1 MILSK
6 LTTNFVEY
14 ISHPLIKVGTVERRI
29 YQLSI
34 ATNALLRNTLVVIPT
49 GLGKTTIA
57 LLVLASR
64 LLNEEGKALFLAPT
78 RPLVEQH
85 ANFLRRTL
93 RIEEEKIVALS
104 GEDTPEKRLKYWE
117 SAKIIVAT
125 PQIVENDV
133 IAGRLS
139 LEDFVLII
147 FDEAHRAVGNYS
159 YVFIAKEYMQKA
171 KKPLI
176 LALTASPG
184 SDEERILEII
194 KNLFIDGIELRN
206 ELDDDVKPY
215 LSEKEIEWVYVE
227 VPKEIAAIREK
238 LEISIK
244 IRLKRLKE
252 LGIEI
257 PEKATKRELL
267 EFQQIVQSE
276 LAKSQRTELFEALS
290 LLAEVLKLSHAVE
303 LVETQSLESFRSY
316 AGKILREGSSR
327 GGSKASKNISNDPTF
342 RDALMLAMRIN
353 TEHPKILKLKEIISE
368 QIKANENS
376 RIIVFTNYRDSAD
389 YLVVELSKIAP
400 TSKFIGQA
408 DRDNE
413 KGMKQKEQIEVL
425 QKFRDGVY
433 KILVATSVGEEGLD
447 IPSTDLVV
455 FYEAIPSEIR
465 AIQRKGRTGRR
476 GRGRIVVL
484 MAKGTRDEAYY
495 FISLRKE
502 RAMYDKVREIKAL
515 IEKQTHR
522 VEQVKLIPNL
532 GLKVFVDTRE
542 LRSDVVKHL
551 RNFGV
556 SVEVKNL
563 EIADYVLSDRV
574 AVERKTVEDFVDSV
588 IEDRLFQQLIKLK
601 TYQRPVL
608 IIEGE
613 NLYQRIHPNAVRGA
627 IATIAVDFGIP
638 IIRTRDEK
646 ETAELIMAIAKR
658 EQEEKRRDVVE
669 HYAKTKRTLK
679 EEQEYVVSA
688 ISNVGS
694 VIAKNLLEH
703 FQTIEKIA
711 TADEKELMK
720 VPKVGEKTAK
730 RIRVLMTTPYS
741 EAENYDIENL

>member
-1 MILSK
+1 MG
-6 LTTNFVEY
+6 FVEY
-14 ISHPLIKVGTVERRI
+14 ISHPLIREGTVERRI

-34 ATNALLRNTLVVIPT
+34 ATSALLRNTLVVIPT

-85 ANFLRRTL
+85 AEFLRRTL
-93 RIEEEKIVALS
+93 KIEEEKIVALS
-104 GEDTPEKRLKYWE
+104 GEDEPEKRAKFWG
-117 SAKIIVAT
+117 SAKVIVAT
-125 PQIVENDV
+125 PQVVENDV
-133 IAGRLS
+133 LAGRLN
-139 LEDFVLII
+139 LEDFVLLI

-159 YVFIAKEYMQKA
+159 YVFIAREYMQKA

-184 SDEERILEII
+184 SDEERILEIV
-194 KNLFIDGIELRN
+194 KNLFIEGIELRT
-206 ELDDDVKPY
+206 EFDDDVKPY
-215 LSEKEIEWVYVE
+215 ISEKDIEWINVE
-227 VPKEIAAIREK
+227 IPREIVAIREK
-238 LEISIK
+238 LELSIK

-252 LGIEI
+252 LGIEV

-267 EFQQIVQSE
+267 EIQQIVQNE
-276 LAKSQRTELFEALS
+276 LANSQRVELFEASS
-290 LLAEVLKLSHAVE
+290 LLAEVLKLAHAVE

-316 AGKILREGSSR
+316 AGKILKEGASK
-327 GGSKASKNISNDPTF
+327 GGSKASKNISSDPNF
-342 RDALMLAMRIN
+342 RDALMLAMRISG
-353 TEHPKILKLKEIISE
+353 EHPKILKLKEIVSE
-368 QIKANENS
+368 QLKIKEDS

-389 YLVVELSKIAP
+389 YLVAELSKIAP

-408 DRDNE
+408 NREDE
-413 KGMKQKEQIEVL
+413 KGMKQREQIEVL
-425 QKFRDGVY
+425 QKFREGIY
-433 KILVATSVGEEGLD
+433 KVLVATSVGEEGLD

-465 AIQRKGRTGRR
+465 AIQRKGRTGR
-476 GRGRIVVL
+476 GRKGRIVVL

-502 RAMYDKVREIKAL
+502 RAMYETVRRIKAV
-515 IEKQTHR
+515 IEKQKR
-522 VEQVKLIPNL
+522 PVEQLKLVPSL
-532 GLKVFVDTRE
+532 GLKIFVDSRE

-551 RNFGV
+551 RDLGA
-556 SVEVKNL
+556 SLEVKNL
-563 EIADYVLSDRV
+563 EVADYVLSDRV
-574 AVERKTVEDFVDSV
+574 AVERKTVEDFAESI

-601 TYQRPVL
+601 AYQRPILV
-608 IIEGE
+608 IEGE

-638 IIRTRDEK
+638 IIRTKDER
-646 ETAELIMAIAKR
+646 ETAEFLLAIARR
-658 EQEEKRRDVVE
+658 EQEERRREVVE

-711 TADEKELMK
+711 TASEEELMK

-730 RIRVLMTTPYS
+730 RIRLLMTTPYS
-741 EAENYDIENL
+741 EADKLDLENFFDAN

>member
-1 MILSK
+1 MG
-6 LTTNFVEY
+6 FVEY
-14 ISHPLIKVGTVERRI
+14 ISHPLIREGTVERRI

-64 LLNEEGKALFLAPT
+64 LLNEEGRALFLAPT

-85 ANFLRRTL
+85 AEFLRRTL
-93 RIEEEKIVALS
+93 KIEEEKIVALS
-104 GEDTPEKRLKYWE
+104 GEDEPEKRARLWG
-117 SAKIIVAT
+117 SAKVIVAT
-125 PQIVENDV
+125 PQVVENDV
-133 IAGRLS
+133 LAGRLK
-139 LEDFVLII
+139 LEDFVLLI
-147 FDEAHRAVGNYS
+147 FDEAHRAVGSYS
-159 YVFIAKEYMQKA
+159 YVFIAREYMQKA

-184 SDEERILEII
+184 SDEERILEIV
-194 KNLFIDGIELRN
+194 KNLFIEGIELRT
-206 ELDDDVKPY
+206 EFDDDVKPY
-215 LSEKEIEWVYVE
+215 ISEKDIEWINVE
-227 VPKEIAAIREK
+227 IPREIVAIREK
-238 LEISIK
+238 LELSIK

-252 LGIEI
+252 LGIEV

-267 EFQQIVQSE
+267 EIQQIVQNE
-276 LAKSQRTELFEALS
+276 LADSQRVELFEASS

-303 LVETQSLESFRSY
+303 LIETQSLESFRSY
-316 AGKILREGSSR
+316 VGKILKEGASR
-327 GGSKASKNISNDPTF
+327 GGSKASKNISSDPNF
-342 RDALMLAMRIN
+342 RDALMLAMRISG
-353 TEHPKILKLKEIISE
+353 EHPKILKLKEIVLE
-368 QIKANENS
+368 QLKMKEDS

-389 YLVVELSKIAP
+389 HLVAELSKIAP

-408 DRDNE
+408 NREDE
-413 KGMKQKEQIEVL
+413 KGMKQREQIEVL
-425 QKFRDGVY
+425 QKFREGIY
-433 KILVATSVGEEGLD
+433 KVLVATSVGEEGLD

-465 AIQRKGRTGRR
+465 AIQRKGRTGRGR
-476 GRGRIVVL
+476 RGRIVVL

-502 RAMYDKVREIKAL
+502 RAMYETVRRIKAV
-515 IEKQTHR
+515 IEKQKR
-522 VEQVKLIPNL
+522 PVEQLKLVPSL
-532 GLKVFVDTRE
+532 GLKIFVDSRE

-551 RNFGV
+551 RDLGA
-556 SVEVKNL
+556 SLEVKNL
-563 EIADYVLSDRV
+563 EVADYVLSDRV
-574 AVERKTVEDFVDSV
+574 AVERKTVEDFAESI

-601 TYQRPVL
+601 AYQRPIL
-608 IIEGE
+608 LIEGE

-638 IIRTRDEK
+638 IIRTRDER
-646 ETAELIMAIAKR
+646 ETAEFLLAIARR
-658 EQEEKRRDVVE
+658 EQEERRREVVE

-688 ISNVGS
+688 ISSVGS

-711 TADEKELMK
+711 TASEEELMK

-730 RIRVLMTTPYS
+730 RIRLLMTTPYS
-741 EAENYDIENL
+741 EADKLDAEDLFSGDQS

>member
-1 MILSK
+1 MG
-6 LTTNFVEY
+6 FVEY
-14 ISHPLIKVGTVERRI
+14 VSHPLIKEGTVERRI

-34 ATNALLRNTLVVIPT
+34 ATSALLRNTLVVIPT

-85 ANFLRRTL
+85 AEFLKKTL
-93 RIEEEKIVALS
+93 KIEEEKIVALS
-104 GEDTPEKRLKYWE
+104 GEDEPEKRAKFWG
-117 SAKIIVAT
+117 SAKVVVAT
-125 PQIVENDV
+125 PQVVENDLL
-133 IAGRLS
+133 AGRLS
-139 LEDFVLII
+139 LEDFVLLI

-159 YVFIAKEYMQKA
+159 YVFIAREYIQKA

-194 KNLFIDGIELRN
+194 RNLSIEGIELRT
-206 ELDDDVKPY
+206 EFDDDVKPY
-215 LSEKEIEWVYVE
+215 ISEKDIEWINVDI
-227 VPKEIAAIREK
+227 PKEIVAIREK
-238 LEISIK
+238 LELSIK
-244 IRLKRLKE
+244 IRLKKLKE

-267 EFQQIVQSE
+267 EIQQIVQND
-276 LAKSQRTELFEALS
+276 LVNSQRVELFEASS

-316 AGKILREGSSR
+316 AGKILKESASR
-327 GGSKASKNISNDPTF
+327 GGSKASKNISNDPNF
-342 RDALMLAMRIN
+342 RDALMLAMRISGD
-353 TEHPKILKLKEIISE
+353 HPKILKLKEIVSE
-368 QIKANENS
+368 QFKMKEDS
-376 RIIVFTNYRDSAD
+376 RVIVFTNYRDSAD
-389 YLVVELSKIAP
+389 YLVSELSKIAP

-408 DRDNE
+408 NREDE
-413 KGMKQKEQIEVL
+413 KGMRQREQIETL
-425 QKFRDGVY
+425 QKFRDGIY
-433 KILVATSVGEEGLD
+433 KVLVATSVGEEGLD

-465 AIQRKGRTGRR
+465 AIQRKGRTGR
-476 GRGRIVVL
+476 GRKGRIVVL

-502 RAMYDKVREIKAL
+502 RAMYDTVRRIKAM
-515 IEKQTHR
+515 IEKQKR
-522 VEQVKLIPNL
+522 PVEQLKLVPSL
-532 GLKVFVDTRE
+532 GLKIFVDSRE
-542 LRSDVVKHL
+542 LRSEVVKHL
-551 RNFGV
+551 RDLGA
-556 SVEVKNL
+556 SLEVKNL
-563 EIADYVLSDRV
+563 EVADYVLSDRV
-574 AVERKTVEDFVDSV
+574 AVERKTVEDFAESI

-601 TYQRPVL
+601 AYQRPILV
-608 IIEGE
+608 IEGE

-638 IIRTRDEK
+638 IIRTKDEK
-646 ETAELIMAIAKR
+646 DTAELLLAIARR
-658 EQEEKRRDVVE
+658 EQEERRREVVE

-688 ISNVGS
+688 ISGVGAI
-694 VIAKNLLEH
+694 IAKNLLEH

-711 TADEKELMK
+711 TASEEELKK
-720 VPKVGEKTAK
+720 VPKVGDKTAK
-730 RIRVLMTTPYS
+730 RIKILMTTPYN
-741 EAENYDIENL
+741 EANRLDLSDLFDELR